1 MSTDPVAVVG
11 TGRMGSAMVARLRG
25 SGRPVVVFNRTAARA
40 ADLAARTGA
49 RAVPTAREAAASAGV
64 VLVSLADDAAVA
76 AAYDG
81 PDGVV
86 AGLSPG
92 TVVLDTST
100 VSPETVRALATMVSA
115 AGATLL
121 DAPVSGSVPVVER
134 GALAVLVGGD
144 SAALARARPVLG
156 ALGKAV

>member
-1 MSTDPVAVVG
+1 MAADVSGSVALVG

-25 SGRPVVVFNRTAARA
+25 SGRPVVVFNRTAAKA
-40 ADLAARTGA
+40 ADLAERTGA
-49 RAVPTAREAAASAGV
+49 RAVATAREAAASAEV

-86 AGLSPG
+86 AGLAPG
-92 TVVLDTST
+92 TVVVETST
-100 VSPETVRALATMVSA
+100 VSPETVRALAGMVA
-115 AGATLL
+115 ATGAELL

-134 GALAVLVGGD
+134 A
-144 SAALARARPVLG
+144 S
-156 ALGKAV
+156 